1 MAETVQKP
9 PPEVAVNQEK
19 YESSDKSENTFK
31 ENEVYSD
38 ELTKELDGFF
48 DQHDIPPAERC
59 RVNVRISKDF
69 QGELERAKN
78 EIIQNRNSTET
89 SSVRVEPTFGE
100 IVAHINDQRAKLNR
114 VAIEENNRNAS
125 QGIVKSPEKTFPPVA
140 AMLYKGGLAAGT
152 KDGQNLYFEQVYKA
166 SVPGEGVAGGMD
178 AKKLADAKKAGASGL
193 TGGLEFAKDQS
204 DFVITLDPIRSDD
217 VEPSLRAEA
226 LATRKTLEMMKQSR
240 STAEIVAWSYG
251 AMTDMCP
258 IESGFQMVADR
269 YQMVLNNMSESEREE
284 YKLAVPLMSNPA
296 LRERLSEDELSKY
309 KSMIT
314 KLKDL
319 AEESTADQAKIGKS
333 ATKLPDNLLQAADIP
348 FRTLDEFK
356 AYMKA
361 REDVKVTY
369 GGAIH
374 DVRELTTPAPIKLQ
388 GRLRSLGDLVNRT
401 IGKGLEKIVM
411 STAKKDSGQRQK
423 VAENPAVRAFMSA
436 ILGVKDRKDATMIV
450 ARAAQMAR
458 LAGVR
463 SLESVLT
470 SHELAQ
476 TQMREM
482 AGKHGAIVVVQSDDG
497 QHVNEGGVGRALS
510 VCFGEKVDP
519 TDTNKV
525 IVVQENSGKDAEMKV
540 IGKDG
545 GEQIVKMGGRALHD
559 AVKEGTLPFAK
570 QIHQRNQE
578 GKDVKI
584 PGQDRY
590 TIISAG

>member
-9 PPEVAVNQEK
+9 STEVAANQERVG
-19 YESSDKSENTFK
+19 SSDRPENTFK
-31 ENEVYSD
+31 ENVVYSD
-38 ELTKELDGFF
+38 ELTKELHGFF
-48 DQHDIPPAERC
+48 DQNEIPLSERC

-69 QGELERAKN
+69 QGELEKAKN
-78 EIIQNRNSTET
+78 EIIQNRKHSESNS
-89 SSVRVEPTFGE
+89 VQVEPTFSE
-100 IVAHINDQRAKLNR
+100 VVEHINKQRSDLNQKVKDENAKI
-114 VAIEENNRNAS
+114 ASNNIDKPLEK
-125 QGIVKSPEKTFPPVA
+125 IVPPVTG
-140 AMLYKGGLAAGT
+140 MLYKGGLAAGT
-152 KDGQNLYFEQVYKA
+152 QDGQNLYFEQVYKS

-178 AKKLADAKKAGASGL
+178 AQKLADAKKAGVSGL
-193 TGGLEFAKDQS
+193 TGGLEFARDQS
-204 DFVITLDPIRSDD
+204 DFVITLDPIRGDD

-226 LATRKTLEMMKQSR
+226 LATRMTLEMMKQSG

-251 AMTDMCP
+251 AMTDMRP

-269 YQMVLNNMSESEREE
+269 YQIVLNNMSESERDE

-319 AEESTADQAKIGKS
+319 AGESTADQTKIGKS
-333 ATKLPDNLLQAADIP
+333 ATEVPLGLLGADVP
-348 FRTLDEFK
+348 FRDLKEFK
-356 AYMKA
+356 AFMAA
-361 REDVKVTY
+361 RADVKVTY
-369 GGAIH
+369 GGAIY
-374 DVRELTTPAPIKLQ
+374 DARELTTPVPIKLQ
-388 GRLRSLGDLVNRT
+388 GRLRSLGDLINRT
-401 IGKGLEKIVM
+401 IGKGLRDIVM
-411 STAKKDSGQRQK
+411 STANMDSDQRQK

-470 SHELAQ
+470 SYKLAQ

-510 VCFGEKVDP
+510 VCFGEKIDP
-519 TDTNKV
+519 ADTNKV
-525 IVVQENSGKDAEMKV
+525 IVVQENSGKEAEMKV
-540 IGKDG
+540 ISKDG

-559 AVKEGTLPFAK
+559 AVKEGSLPFA
-570 QIHQRNQE
+570 QEIHQLNQE
-578 GKDVKI
+578 GKDVNI
-584 PGQDRY
+584 PGQNRY

>member
-1 MAETVQKP
+1 MAEAEQKP
-9 PPEVAVNQEK
+9 TSEVSATRGEQCK
-19 YESSDKSENTFK
+19 SSDKQENTFS
-31 ENEVYSD
+31 ENIVYSD

-48 DQHDIPPAERC
+48 IENKVPLAERC
-59 RVNVRISKDF
+59 RVNVQISKDF

-78 EIIQNRNSTET
+78 EIIQSRNSSET

-114 VAIEENNRNAS
+114 VAIEENSRNVS
-125 QGIVKSPEKTFPPVA
+125 QGIVKTPEKTHPPIA
-140 AMLYKGGLAAGT
+140 GMLYKGGLAAGT
-152 KDGQNLYFEQVYKA
+152 QDGQNLYFEQVYKA

-178 AKKLADAKKAGASGL
+178 AKKLADAKKSGASGL

-226 LATRKTLEMMKQSR
+226 LATRKTLEMMKQSG

-251 AMTDMCP
+251 AMTDMRP
-258 IESGFQMVADR
+258 IESGFQMLADR
-269 YQMVLNNMSESEREE
+269 HQQVLNGMNLTDQVQYGDAVRFMSDHDPRS
-284 YKLAVPLMSNPA
+284 S
-296 LRERLSEDELSKY
+296 LSEDERTRY
-309 KSMIT
+309 Q
-314 KLKDL
+314 
-319 AEESTADQAKIGKS
+319 STIDTLNGKAWETDQAKIGKS
-333 ATKLPDNLLQAADIP
+333 ATPLPGLLAADVP
-348 FRTLDEFK
+348 FNNLSEFK
-356 AYMKA
+356 AYMAA
-361 REDVKVTY
+361 RADVKVTY

-374 DVRELTTPAPIKLQ
+374 DARELTTPVPIKLQ

-401 IGKGLEKIVM
+401 IGKGLRDIVM
-411 STAKKDSGQRQK
+411 STANMDSGQRRK

-436 ILGVKDRKDATMIV
+436 ILGVKDRQNATMIV

-458 LAGVR
+458 QAGIPNLQ
-463 SLESVLT
+463 SYLT
-470 SHELAQ
+470 AQRLAQ
-476 TQMREM
+476 AQMREM
-482 AGKHGAIVVVQSDDG
+482 TGRKGSIVVVQSDDG

-525 IVVQENSGKDAEMKV
+525 IVVQENSGKEAETTV
-540 IGKDG
+540 LGKNG
-545 GEQIVKMGGRALHD
+545 KEQTIRMDGRALHD
-559 AVKEGTLPFAK
+559 AVKEGSLPFAK
-570 QIHQRNQE
+570 EIHQLNQE
-578 GKDVKI
+578 GRDVKI